1 MGGGKEGRRMQ
12 GVYPHRYLDG
22 ERKKVRKRG
31 GEGETDALLKEPRRV
46 KGWIGR
52 THLLRVS
59 CYPALQ

>member
-1 MGGGKEGRRMQ
+1 MQ

-31 GEGETDALLKEPRRV
+31 GRETDALLKEPRRV

-52 THLLRVS
+52 THLLRAS
-59 CYPALQ
+59 CYPALQQKAYKSTRP